1 MTLSLGVH
9 CIEQPSSPRVPSP
22 LFSTFESAE
31 RLRRAPRTTESK
43 PRVGPGKG
51 SHTPLGTSNEQFH
64 YCLTPVINLHEH
76 PPPLR
81 SPPTSSPPPRHPPP
95 PPPSVFLLS
104 TFFPLHP
111 HAPLPKLSFLPSS
124 LHAFLFPPNPLDL
137 VAPFSSPL
145 DWKEFR
151 LGKRGR
157 GGTRGHGTSISA
169 ARIPFKEK

>member
-9 CIEQPSSPRVPSP
+9 CTEQPSSPRVPSP

-111 HAPLPKLSFLPSS
+111 HAPLPKLSFLPSLLVTRVS
-124 LHAFLFPPNPLDL
+124 FPSQPPRPCRPFLLSARL
-137 VAPFSSPL
+137 EGVST
-145 DWKEFR
+145 WKE
-151 LGKRGR
+151 GEGR
-157 GGTRGHGTSISA
+157 YTGTRNVHFCGSHSV
-169 ARIPFKEK
+169 